1 MSHSTKALTST
12 RPGLDWTSFS
22 SSHHRPGP
30 EARAQGGRTPRQGG
44 GILPAL
50 SLSQARALFLIIMTG
65 VWLLAAPVWAKR
77 EHIVHFQGTPHELH
91 VFKIQG
97 HKHGKTLMLIG
108 GIQGNEPGGFLSA
121 DLYADM
127 TLETGNLIVV
137 PRANFY
143 SIMLNKRGPNG
154 DMNRKFDKGGPTD
167 QELKIVEI
175 LKNLMAESDLM
186 LNLHDGSGF
195 YRPTHVSES
204 MNPMRYGQSIIADT
218 DHFRDPKTGQEIRL
232 AEMAQEVCRKINQQI
247 ENSTYHFR
255 FNNHRTSDPNTMHR
269 EQRGS
274 ATYYALTRAG
284 IPAFGVET
292 SKSLPTIELKVRHH
306 NLAINAF
313 MSQMGIVPEHPAVK
327 VEMPTLRYLV
337 VTVNNGQP
345 MVVANKETLKL
356 KRGDSFFVS
365 HIEANYERGLSV
377 DILGQGD
384 INDARQRF
392 VINRPTSVII
402 RKDHL
407 QCGWIRLKVD
417 DGGKQILAESN
428 PVVQYFVVEI
438 NGQKRLVAAG
448 QNLPLIEGDRL
459 KLKDSWTSTGQ
470 RGMFALNFKGF
481 VGDKD
486 NNTGDD
492 RGLDIATERGLM
504 KKWSMEGEGRRYRVV
519 AERGK
524 KELGEFYIQLKEP
537 SLDYLVIQAGRK
549 AKYALSPDETL
560 LMDKD
565 GEFRV
570 VDVKANFDSRAGLG
584 LILKHEGGQ
593 ISLAMGQGVR
603 LSEVGRSG
611 KGVKEPTELIV
622 LRHKIPIGKVFLA
635 PRPVTAGAEAAG
647 PTG

>member
-1 MSHSTKALTST
+1 MRQSARRKVSL
-12 RPGLDWTSFS
+12 
-22 SSHHRPGP
+22 RPGP
-30 EARAQGGRTPRQGG
+30 AGRGPHGRPLRPGDCPSPARGPGR
-44 GILPAL
+44 
-50 SLSQARALFLIIMTG
+50 ARVLFLILLAG
-65 VWLLAAPVWAKR
+65 AWLLAPPAWAKR

-97 HKHGKTLMLIG
+97 HKPGKTLMLIG

-127 TLETGNLIVV
+127 TLEKGNLIVV

-143 SIMLNKRGPNG
+143 SIVLNKRGPNG
-154 DMNRKFDKGGPTD
+154 DMNRKFDKGGPSD

-175 LKNLMAESDLM
+175 LKNLIAESDLV

-195 YRPTHVSES
+195 YRPTHVSED

-218 DHFRDPKTGQEIRL
+218 DFFRDPRTGKEFRL
-232 AEMAQEVCRKINQQI
+232 AEMAQEVCRVINQQI
-247 ENSTYHFR
+247 ENPTYHFR
-255 FNNHRTSDPNTMHR
+255 FNNHRTSDPDTMHR

-274 ATYYALTRAG
+274 ATYFALTRAG

-313 MSQMGIVPEHPAVK
+313 MGLMGIVPEHPAVK
-327 VEMPTLRYLV
+327 VETPTLRYLV
-337 VTVNNGQP
+337 VTVNNNQP
-345 MVVANKETLKL
+345 VVVANKETLNL
-356 KRGDSFFVS
+356 KMGDNFFVS

-377 DILGQGD
+377 DILGLGD
-384 INDARQRF
+384 INDIRRRF
-392 VINRPTSVII
+392 AINRPTSVII

-407 QCGWIRLKVD
+407 QCGWIRLKVA
-417 DGGKQILAESN
+417 DGEDQAPTEPN
-428 PVVQYFVVEI
+428 PVVQYFVVEV
-438 NGQKRLVAAG
+438 NDQKRLVAAG
-448 QNLPLIEGDRL
+448 QNLPLIEGDRI
-459 KLKDSWTSTGQ
+459 KLKDSWTSSGQ

-492 RGLDIATERGLM
+492 RGLDIATEQGLM
-504 KKWSMEGEGRRYRVV
+504 KNWSMEGEGRRYRVV

-524 KELGEFYIQLKEP
+524 KEYGEFYIQLKEP
-537 SLDYLVIQAGRK
+537 TLDYLVIQTGRK

-570 VDVKANFDSRAGLG
+570 VDVKANFDSEAGLG
-584 LILKHEGGQ
+584 LMLRHNGGQ
-593 ISLAMGQGVR
+593 ISLAMGQGVK
-603 LSEVGRSG
+603 LSEVGRGG
-611 KGVKEPTELIV
+611 KGGEEPSELIV
-622 LRHKIPIGKVFLA
+622 LRHETPIGKVFLV
-635 PRPVTAGAEAAG
+635 PRPVTAGAKAAG